1 VIIGKYTMHL
11 ICDCGAYSLDSDPA
25 KRIRYQTL
33 GHDGN
38 EGVFLGHTHGE
49 CAAKAR
55 RAGWVL
61 KPDGRCLSPECKADG
76 RRLL

>member
-1 VIIGKYTMHL
+1 MIVGGYSL
-11 ICDCGAYSLDSDPA
+11 NLLCDCGASSLDRDPA

-38 EGVFLGHTHGE
+38 EGEFTGQTRAE

-55 RAGWVL
+55 RAGWML
-61 KPDGRCLSPECKADG
+61 RTDGRCLSPECKADG
-76 RRLL
+76 RRLG